1 MTRSSA
7 RAAVDAGPAWTK
19 AARAGSGPALCG
31 SPGALLRT
39 AATPNPRARLPGP
52 RDLPATPTATWL
64 RARGQPLG
72 FRPRCCKC
80 PQVTSLLAHCGQ
92 ALGTG
97 ASGGSAGMAQG
108 VLVPDLHI
116 QATKPWG
123 TQEAGARRC
132 SCERLRGRTASQVI
146 LAACGHCSANSQRA
160 QAACGASRVTPRSAV
175 QGEAAGMAPGG
186 TCSQP

>member
-1 MTRSSA
+1 MLG
-7 RAAVDAGPAWTK
+7 AAPPS
-19 AARAGSGPALCG
+19 AARLELSCGPQRLLTPGRGFQVPVTSLPPPPRRGCGHVG
-31 SPGALLRT
+31 SPSVSGH
-39 AATPNPRARLPGP
+39 G
-52 RDLPATPTATWL
+52 
-64 RARGQPLG
+64 
-72 FRPRCCKC
+72 CCKC

-132 SCERLRGRTASQVI
+132 SCERLRGWTASQVI
-146 LAACGHCSANSQRA
+146 LAACGHCSANSQHA
-160 QAACGASRVTPRSAV
+160 QAARGASRATPRSAV